1 MQSTMM
7 NLPLTITSIMEF
19 ADKVYPHQE
28 IVSVTLDNPNH
39 RYQYKDAFRRT
50 RQLAN
55 ALESLGLKQG
65 DVIATMAWND
75 YRHLEL
81 YYAISCSGMV
91 CHTINPRLF
100 DDQIEYI
107 INHAED
113 QWIFID
119 PLFVPKLETMQ
130 DKMPHIKGF
139 VVLTSEQN
147 MPKTSLRNVRCYES
161 LIAAHDEQF
170 TWPALDENTA
180 SALCY
185 TSGTTGHPK
194 GVVYSHRSTVLHTYA
209 SNMPNA
215 SGIKRQDVVMPI
227 VPMFHVNGWGVVYSA
242 PMSGAKLVMPG
253 PKMADGEMLTTLINN
268 EKVTISSGVP
278 TIWQALLEYLETSG
292 RTIKSIKRLG
302 VGGAAC
308 PLSIFKEFKE
318 KYNVNVEQ
326 GWGMT
331 ETSPLGTCNIMD
343 DTDFDLPE
351 EEFNQ
356 KIIRQGRPVFGVD
369 LRIVDDEGNELPWD
383 GKSFGDVQVRG
394 SWITQSYYKAEEE
407 LTQDGWFDTGDVA
420 FMDEESRLQITDRR
434 KDIIKSGGE
443 WISTVELENQAFNHP
458 DIAEAAVIGVNHDK
472 WTERP
477 LLLVVVKSGRS
488 ISSDEMLAW
497 FEGKVATWWVPS
509 ACEFVEELP
518 HTATG
523 KLDKKVLKEQYKDYL
538 WPEFA

>member
-7 NLPLTITSIMEF
+7 NQPLTITSIMEF
-19 ADKVYPHQE
+19 ADKVYPNQE

-39 RYQYKDAFRRT
+39 RYLYKDAFRRT

-55 ALESLGLKQG
+55 ALESMGLKQG
-65 DVIATMAWND
+65 DVVATMAWND
-75 YRHLEL
+75 YRHFEL

-119 PLFVPKLETMQ
+119 PLFVPKLEAMQ
-130 DKMPHIKGF
+130 DKMPNIKGF
-139 VVLTSEQN
+139 VVLTSERN
-147 MPKTSLRNVRCYES
+147 MPKTSLRNVFCYES
-161 LIAAHDEQF
+161 LIATHTEQF
-170 TWPALDENTA
+170 NWPMLDENTA

-185 TSGTTGHPK
+185 TSGTTGNPK
-194 GVVYSHRSTVLHTYA
+194 GVVYSHRSTVLHSYA

-215 SGIKRQDVVMPI
+215 SGIKHQDVVMPI
-227 VPMFHVNGWGVVYSA
+227 VPMFHVNGWGVVYSV

-253 PKMADGEMLTTLINN
+253 LKMADGEMLTTLINN

-278 TIWQALLEYLETSG
+278 TIWQALLDYLNTSG
-292 RTIKSIKRLG
+292 STIKSIKRLG

-343 DTDFDLPE
+343 DTDYDLPE

-356 KIIRQGRPVFGVD
+356 KIVRQGRPVFGVD

-394 SWITQSYYKAEEE
+394 SWITQSYHKLEDEF
-407 LTQDGWFDTGDVA
+407 TQDGWFNTGDVA
-420 FMDEESRLQITDRR
+420 YMDNESRMQITDRR

-443 WISTVELENQAFNHP
+443 WISTVELENQAFNHL

-477 LLLVVVKSGRS
+477 LLLVVVKSGKS

-497 FEGKVATWWVPS
+497 FKGKVATWWIPS

-523 KLDKKVLKEQYKDYL
+523 KLDKKVLKEQYKGYV

>member
-7 NLPLTITSIMEF
+7 NLPLTITSIMEY
-19 ADKVYPHQE
+19 ADKVYPNQE
-28 IVSVTLDNPNH
+28 IVSVTLDNQNH

-75 YRHLEL
+75 YRHFEL

-119 PLFVPKLETMQ
+119 PMFVPKLETMQ
-130 DKMPHIKGF
+130 DKMPIIKGF

-147 MPKTSLRNVRCYES
+147 MPKTSLRNARCYES
-161 LIAAHDEQF
+161 LISAHTEQF
-170 TWPALDENTA
+170 NWPALDENTA

-185 TSGTTGHPK
+185 TSGTTGNPK
-194 GVVYSHRSTVLHTYA
+194 GVVYSHRSTVLHSYA

-215 SGIKRQDVVMPI
+215 SGIKHQDVVMPI
-227 VPMFHVNGWGVVYSA
+227 VPMFHVNGWGVVYTV

-278 TIWQALLEYLETSG
+278 TIWQALLNYLETSG
-292 RTIKSIKRLG
+292 STIKSVKRLG

-308 PLSIFKEFKE
+308 PLLIFKEFKE
-318 KYNVNVEQ
+318 KYNVDVEQ

-331 ETSPLGTCNIMD
+331 ETSPLGTCNIME

-351 EEFNQ
+351 EAFNE
-356 KIIRQGRPVFGVD
+356 KIVRQGRPVFGVD
-369 LRIVDDEGNELPWD
+369 LRIVDDEGCELPWD

-394 SWITQSYYKAEEE
+394 SWITESYHKLEGEF
-407 LTQDGWFDTGDVA
+407 TQDGWFDTGDVA
-420 FMDEESRLQITDRR
+420 YMDEDSRMQITDRR

-477 LLLVVVKSGRS
+477 LLLVVVKSGKS

-497 FEGKVATWWVPS
+497 FKGKVATWWIPS

-523 KLDKKVLKEQYKDYL
+523 KLDKKVLKELYKGYV
-538 WPEFA
+538 WPEFS

>member
-1 MQSTMM
+1 
-7 NLPLTITSIMEF
+7 
-19 ADKVYPHQE
+19 
-28 IVSVTLDNPNH
+28 
-39 RYQYKDAFRRT
+39 
-50 RQLAN
+50 
-55 ALESLGLKQG
+55 
-65 DVIATMAWND
+65 
-75 YRHLEL
+75 
-81 YYAISCSGMV
+81 
-91 CHTINPRLF
+91 
-100 DDQIEYI
+100 
-107 INHAED
+107 
-113 QWIFID
+113 
-119 PLFVPKLETMQ
+119 
-130 DKMPHIKGF
+130 
-139 VVLTSEQN
+139 
-147 MPKTSLRNVRCYES
+147 
-161 LIAAHDEQF
+161 
-170 TWPALDENTA
+170 
-180 SALCY
+180 
-185 TSGTTGHPK
+185 
-194 GVVYSHRSTVLHTYA
+194 
-209 SNMPNA
+209 MPNA
-215 SGIKRQDVVMPI
+215 SGIKHQDVVMPI
-227 VPMFHVNGWGVVYSA
+227 VPMFHVNGWGVVYSV

-253 PKMADGEMLTTLINN
+253 LKMADGEMLTTLINN

-278 TIWQALLEYLETSG
+278 TIWQALLDYLNTSG
-292 RTIKSIKRLG
+292 STIKSIKRLG

-343 DTDFDLPE
+343 DIDYDLPE

-356 KIIRQGRPVFGVD
+356 KIVRQGRPVFGVD

-394 SWITQSYYKAEEE
+394 SWITQSYHKLEGEF
-407 LTQDGWFDTGDVA
+407 TQDGWFNTGDVA
-420 FMDEESRLQITDRR
+420 YMDNESRMQITDRR

-443 WISTVELENQAFNHP
+443 WISTVELENQAFNHL

-477 LLLVVVKSGRS
+477 LLLVVVKSGKS

-497 FEGKVATWWVPS
+497 FKGKVATWWIPS

-523 KLDKKVLKEQYKDYL
+523 KLDKKVLKEQYKGYV